1 MSTSSAKASSKG
13 WLGRKLTSVSVL
25 PLLLCL
31 LVIVMLSSVT
41 IGRYGLSVRD
51 VAYILIDNIHPL
63 VTPYWDPVQETVV
76 EQVRL
81 PRILAAVVIGYGL
94 SISGAAL
101 QGLFR
106 NPLVDSGTIG
116 VTAGPASAARWRSS
130 WDSRAISCS
139 PWLSSSASA
148 AFSW

>member
-1 MSTSSAKASSKG
+1 MSTSSAKASSTG

-31 LVIVMLSSVT
+31 LAIVMLSSVT

-51 VAYILIDNIHPL
+51 VGYILIDNIHPL

-106 NPLVDSGTIG
+106 NPLVDPGIIG
-116 VTAGPASAARWRSS
+116 VTAGPASAARWRFS
-130 WDSRAISCS
+130 WDCRATSCS
-139 PWLSSSASA
+139 PWPSSSASA
-148 AFSW
+148 VFFW